1 MHLQESSTCARLR
14 GQRSAPWKPNSP
26 DSPDSCLPC
35 PALSTPKRLEIR
47 ESKTN
52 RKANR
57 KNRIEGKKV
66 FDVSLCFCH
75 PSVSPTSCVK
85 WTPSPWIS
93 CKKSRETSSDVDRV
107 ATFWRI
113 CKTGTMM
120 TSWKICL
127 SSSPK
132 PFSERRSKAWTMC
145 TNCEA
150 EIPALLTFFLRS
162 WSSLPMLSLLN
173 FLFSISWSKEI
184 ANSWMRA
191 NRSCNILSFLLR
203 FHIDVS
209 PLVAVR
215 WVSVVFASYEA
226 SATSAT
232 AISTCCLLRLAGC
245 SLSSLSSLEFWSVF
259 TKLLRLAML
268 GGKCCSCIR
277 PNKNIASCQAPPSQ
291 RLKLVS

>member
-1 MHLQESSTCARLR
+1 MR
-14 GQRSAPWKPNSP
+14 
-26 DSPDSCLPC
+26 
-35 PALSTPKRLEIR
+35 
-47 ESKTN
+47 
-52 RKANR
+52 R
-57 KNRIEGKKV
+57 KNMC
-66 FDVSLCFCH
+66 FDVSLCFYH
-75 PSVSPTSCVK
+75 PSVSPTSRVK

-93 CKKSRETSSDVDRV
+93 CKKSIETSSDVDGV

-113 CKTGTMM
+113 RKTGTMM

-162 WSSLPMLSLLN
+162 WSSTLDSLHLLPTLSLLN

-191 NRSCNILSFLLR
+191 NRSCNIMCFLAL
-203 FHIDVS
+203 FHIDAS
-209 PLVAVR
+209 PLIAVR
-215 WVSVVFASYEA
+215 WVSIVFESYEA

-232 AISTCCLLRLAGC
+232 AISTCPLLW
-245 SLSSLSSLEFWSVF
+245 LSRCSLSSLEFWSVF

-268 GGKCCSCIR
+268 GCNCCSCIC
-277 PNKNIASCQAPPSQ
+277 PNKNTASCQAPPSQ